1 MIGTNNQS
9 QDYKYIVAIGTS
21 TGGPKAL
28 TKVLTDL
35 DPNLPATYVV
45 VQHMPAGYTKALATR
60 LNTLS
65 GLTVKEGEHGEKLK
79 KGTVYIAPGGKHL
92 KLSHGTRPQLILT
105 DEDPYKGHKPSVNV
119 MLQSLYNLSPNQKLI
134 IVIMTGMGN
143 DGLEGITFLK
153 DKRNIQVIAQDEQTS
168 IVYGMPKAIVQ
179 AKLTNYVV
187 PLETIAKTIQE
198 IVGE

>member
-28 TKVLTDL
+28 TEVLTAL

-45 VQHMPAGYTKALATR
+45 VQHMPEGYTRSLAER

-65 GLTVKEGEHGEKLK
+65 DLTVKEGEHGEKLQ
-79 KGTVYIAPGGKHL
+79 KGTVYIAQGGKHF
-92 KLSHGTRPQLILT
+92 KLSQRKETQLVLT
-105 DEDPYKGHKPSVNV
+105 DEEPYRGHKPSVNV
-119 MLQSLYNLSPNQKLI
+119 MLQSLCSLSPNQKLI

-143 DGLEGITFLK
+143 DGLEGVSLLK
-153 DKRNIQVIAQDEQTS
+153 DKKDIQVIAQDEQTS
-168 IVYGMPKAIVQ
+168 TVYGMPKAIVQ
-179 AKLTNYVV
+179 ANLANYIV
-187 PLETIAKTIQE
+187 PLDAIAKTIKE
-198 IVGE
+198 IMGE